1 MAKAMQ
7 NRCGWQKTD
16 LSEVVAYVSNI
27 CGVALN
33 GEKLDIPPLL
43 KSKLDSLLPESKT
56 ATGKGVKD
64 SSAQAAMEQ
73 FDNLSLLGQKFGK
86 KKY

>member
-7 NRCGWQKTD
+7 NRCGWQKPD

-33 GEKLDIPPLL
+33 GEKLDILPLL

-64 SSAQAAMEQ
+64 SPISVSQNITE
-73 FDNLSLLGQKFGK
+73 
-86 KKY
+86 YIH